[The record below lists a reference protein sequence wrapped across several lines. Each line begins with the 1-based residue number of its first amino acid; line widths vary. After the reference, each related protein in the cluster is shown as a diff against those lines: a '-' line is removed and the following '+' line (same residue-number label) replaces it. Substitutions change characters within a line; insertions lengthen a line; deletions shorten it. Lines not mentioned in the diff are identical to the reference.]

1 MSKYLR
7 NNIGFRRVSA
17 AQMAS
22 FYQSKSFM
30 LGEILDGRRANSFSP
45 TAREILLQYF
55 SAMELLLHR
64 VEKEFIACHDGVITD
79 HAIERCKGNAQ
90 DFSTT
95 LKAIIADNPDDFDPM
110 IAGPWLAVSK
120 EYASHMMDL
129 ASSLVRGEITT
140 AFCSITAFALS
151 YLNHVMFT
159 LHELTCL
166 VNKEDPCLY
175 ISEIEIRVQVRKA
188 ISLAAARMSIY
199 NRLGLIEE
207 GADLKVLCEVDN
219 GNSPTDRGLLAL
231 RTILDS
237 VSDYKLNVEE

>member
-1 MSKYLR
+1 VSKYLR

-22 FYQSKSFM
+22 LYQSKSFM
-30 LGEILDGRRANSFSP
+30 LGEILDGRKANSFSP

-55 SAMELLLHR
+55 SAMELLLQR
-64 VEKEFIACHDGVITD
+64 VEKAFIACHDGVVTD
-79 HAIERCKGNAQ
+79 HTIVQCREYAQ

-95 LKAIIADNPDDFDPM
+95 LRSIISENPDDFDPV
-110 IAGPWLAVSK
+110 IATPWLAITR
-120 EYASHMMDL
+120 EYANHMMDL

-166 VNKEDPCLY
+166 VNEEDPCLY
-175 ISEIEIRVQVRKA
+175 ISEIEVRVQVKKVT
-188 ISLAAARMSIY
+188 SLAATRMSVY
-199 NRLGLIEE
+199 NRMGLISS

-219 GNSPTDRGLLAL
+219 GNNPTDHGLLAL
-231 RTILDS
+231 RVILDS
-237 VSDYKLNVEE
+237 VSDYNLNVEE